1 MATLGTTYLN
11 LIDQMKKGENGLYE
25 IVEALHQL
33 SPFMRDA
40 NVITCNSGTKH
51 KHAIRTGLPAVSWGA
66 LYQGIPQSKSQMTEV
81 EDTTGFVEGLS
92 SVDERLLKLY
102 GEKARLMRASEGRAF
117 LESIAQEVESSI
129 WYSDVR
135 VNGKK
140 FHGLAPRYNTLANPC
155 VVGGGGVGSDNTSI
169 WMVTHGDGMTSIIT
183 PEGVPAGVTQ
193 EDMGRQR
200 VLDANNNPYYVREEK
215 FEQHV
220 GIAVKDWRYTGR
232 IANIDVSDAQAG
244 SVDLYRL
251 LTALF
256 YKLQGRRHYKFD
268 SAGMPMQGRTVIYMN
283 RTMLEVLDNL
293 ATNRPSG
300 GAALNSV
307 LRLSRM
313 EIQGEEVLTWRGVPI
328 RETDALLNTEA
339 AIS

>member
-11 LIDQMKKGENGLYE
+11 LIDQMKKGENGMYE

-40 NVITCNSGTKH
+40 NVMTCNSGTKH
-51 KHAIRTGLPAVSWGA
+51 KHAIRTGLPSVSWGA
-66 LYQGIPQSKSQMTEV
+66 LYQGTPQSKSLMTEV

-92 SVDERLLKLY
+92 AVDTRLLKLY
-102 GEKARLMRASEGRAF
+102 GDKARMMRMSEGRSF
-117 LESIAQEVESSI
+117 LEAIAQEVESSI

-169 WMVTHGDGMTSIIT
+169 WMVTHGDGQTSIIT

-193 EDMGRQR
+193 EDKGEQR
-200 VLDANNNPYYVREEK
+200 VVDAAGNPYYVLEEK
-215 FEQHV
+215 FEQHL

-232 IANIDVSDAQAG
+232 IANIDVSDALAG
-244 SVDLYRL
+244 TVDVYRL
-251 LTALF
+251 LTSLF

-268 SAGMPMQGRTVIYMN
+268 SDGKPMQGRTVLYMN

-293 ATNRPSG
+293 AINR
-300 GAALNSV
+300 GASDRFIR
-307 LRLSRM
+307 LRPM
-313 EIQGEEVLTWRGVPI
+313 EIQGEEVMSWRGIPI
-328 RETDALLNTEA
+328 RETDAILNTEA
-339 AIS
+339 AIA

>member
-51 KHAIRTGLPAVSWGA
+51 KHAIRTGLPSVSWGA
-66 LYQGIPQSKSQMTEV
+66 LYQGTPQSKSQMTEV

-92 SVDERLLKLY
+92 SVDTRLLKLY
-102 GEKARLMRASEGRAF
+102 GEKARLMRQSEGRSF
-117 LESIAQEVESSI
+117 LESIAIEVESSI

-140 FHGLAPRYNTLANPC
+140 FHGLSPRYNTLANPC
-155 VVGGGGVGSDNTSI
+155 VVGGGGSGSDNTSI
-169 WMVTHGDGMTSIIT
+169 WMVTHGDGQTSILT
-183 PEGVPAGVTQ
+183 PEGIPAGITQ
-193 EDMGRQR
+193 EDKGEQR
-200 VLDANNNPYYVREEK
+200 VLDAANNPYYVLEEK

-232 IANIDVSDAQAG
+232 IANIDVSDAIAG
-244 SVDLYRL
+244 NVDIYRL
-251 LTALF
+251 LTSLF

-268 SAGMPMQGRTVIYMN
+268 SAGQPMQGRTVIYMN

-293 ATNRPSG
+293 ATNRPAG
-300 GAALNSV
+300 GTGLNSV
-307 LRLSRM
+307 LRLNRM
-313 EIQGEEVLTWRGVPI
+313 EIQGEEVLTWRGMPI

-339 AIS
+339 AIA

>member
-40 NVITCNSGTKH
+40 NVISCNMGTKH
-51 KHAIRTGLPAVSWGA
+51 KHAIRSGLPSVSWGA
-66 LYQGIPQSKSQMTEV
+66 LYQGIPQSKSQITEV

-102 GEKARLMRASEGRAF
+102 GDKANMMRMSEARSF
-117 LESIAQEVESSI
+117 LEAMAQEVESSI

-140 FHGLAPRYNTLANPC
+140 FHGLSPRYNTLANPC
-155 VVGGGGVGSDNTSI
+155 VVNGGGSGSNNASI
-169 WMVTHGDGMTSIIT
+169 WMVTHGDGQTSVLT
-183 PEGVPAGVTQ
+183 PQNVTAGITQ

-200 VLDANNNPYYVREEK
+200 ILDANGNPFYVKEEK

-232 IANIDVSDAQAG
+232 IANINVTNALAG
-244 SVDLYRL
+244 TVNLYGL
-251 LTALF
+251 LRNLF

-268 SAGMPMQGRTVIYMN
+268 SAGMPQQGRTVLYMN
-283 RTMLEVLDNL
+283 RTMLEVLDAL
-293 ATNRPSG
+293 ATNSGNADNFVRLRP
-300 GAALNSV
+300 
-307 LRLSRM
+307 M
-313 EIQGEEVLTWRGVPI
+313 ELQGEEVMSWRGIPI
-328 RETDALLNTEA
+328 RETDALLNNEA
-339 AIS
+339 ALV

>member
-11 LIDQMKKGENGLYE
+11 LIDQMKKGKNGLYE

-33 SPFMRDA
+33 SPFMQDA
-40 NVITCNSGTKH
+40 NVLTCNMGTKH

-66 LYQGIPQSKSQMTEV
+66 LYQGIQQSKSQMTEV

-102 GEKARLMRASEGRAF
+102 GEKARLMRQSEARSF
-117 LESIAQEVESSI
+117 LEAIAQEVESSI

-140 FHGLAPRYNTLANPC
+140 FHGLSPRYNTLANPC

-169 WMVTHGDGMTSIIT
+169 WMVTHGDGQTSVIT
-183 PEGVPAGVTQ
+183 PEGITAGITQ

-200 VLDANNNPYYVREEK
+200 VLDAAGNPYYVREEK
-215 FEQHV
+215 FEQHLGV
-220 GIAVKDWRYTGR
+220 AVKDWRYTGR
-232 IANIDVSDAQAG
+232 IANIDVSNALAG
-244 SVDLYRL
+244 SVDVYSL
-251 LTALF
+251 LTSLF
-256 YKLQGRRHYKFD
+256 YKLQGRRHYKLD
-268 SAGMPMQGRTVIYMN
+268 RDGQPMQGRTVIYMN
-283 RTMLEVLDNL
+283 RTMLEVLDRL
-293 ATNRPSG
+293 ATNKGSSDNFIRLRP
-300 GAALNSV
+300 
-307 LRLSRM
+307 M
-313 EIQGEEVLTWRGVPI
+313 EIQGQEVMSWRGIPI

>member
-11 LIDQMKKGENGLYE
+11 LIDQMKKGNNGLNE

-33 SPFMRDA
+33 SPFMQDA
-40 NVITCNSGTKH
+40 NVMTCNQGTKH
-51 KHAIRTGLPAVSWGA
+51 KHAIRTGLPSVSWGA

-92 SVDERLLKLY
+92 SVDKRLMKLY
-102 GEKARLMRASEGRAF
+102 GEKARLMRQSEGRSF
-117 LESIAQEVESSI
+117 LEAIAQEVESSI

-169 WMVTHGDGMTSIIT
+169 WMVTHGDGQVSVIT
-183 PEGVPAGVTQ
+183 PEGIEAGITQ
-193 EDMGRQR
+193 EDMGQQR
-200 VLDANNNPYYVREEK
+200 VLDGSGNPYYVMEEK
-215 FEQHV
+215 FEQHL
-220 GIAVKDWRYTGR
+220 GITVKDWRYSGR
-232 IANIDVSDAQAG
+232 IANIDVSNALAG
-244 SVDLYRL
+244 TVDVYGL
-251 LTALF
+251 LTSLF
-256 YKLQGRRHYKFD
+256 YKLQGRRHYKLGAD
-268 SAGMPMQGRTVIYMN
+268 GQPTQGRTVIYMN
-283 RTMLEVLDNL
+283 RTMLEVLDKL
-293 ATNRPSG
+293 ATNKASADNFIRLRP
-300 GAALNSV
+300 
-307 LRLSRM
+307 M
-313 EIQGEEVLTWRGVPI
+313 EIQGQEVLSWRGIPI